1 MEENKCKFFN
11 ELYCSIPYIFYDN
24 LPFRCL
30 HNQGS
35 CELEIRERGGRILSI
50 QMGCKQKLA
59 CENNKRQ
66 NFWGRNPSYTQCR
79 PEPGHVHSGK
89 VLFCDPFTWF
99 SPNWLV
105 FGQSGRSE
113 EVFSLPFNY
122 RRTPHFG

>member
-1 MEENKCKFFN
+1 MD
-11 ELYCSIPYIFYDN
+11 YDLLILN
-24 LPFRCL
+24 LRCL

-66 NFWGRNPSYTQCR
+66 NFWGRNPSFTQCR

-89 VLFCDPFTWF
+89 VQFI
-99 SPNWLV
+99 
-105 FGQSGRSE
+105 
-113 EVFSLPFNY
+113 
-122 RRTPHFG
+122 TPYI